1 MILSF
6 QGADAFIWIRNSKS
20 LPDLHTAVLESVLLI
35 SGSIASFGT
44 RLESEHPNTYLW
56 TQSLV
61 QKRRHRLRKH
71 VHQLSVH
78 ILLLE
83 SFGVS

>member
-35 SGSIASFGT
+35 LGSIASFGT
-44 RLESEHPNTYLW
+44 RLKSEHP
-56 TQSLV
+56 QDISLD
-61 QKRRHRLRKH
+61 
-71 VHQLSVH
+71 ST
-78 ILLLE
+78 
-83 SFGVS
+83 FGSEEET